1 MQVCSEDVRQL
12 HLWPTSLLCFKRP
25 ELSHFGFSIDILARI
40 LKHTGLREDHEFI
53 PKDDETSDE
62 DEDEDDD
69 QDKCNKGI

>member
-1 MQVCSEDVRQL
+1 MCSEDVRQL
-12 HLWPTSLLCFKRP
+12 HLWPTFLLCFKRP

-62 DEDEDDD
+62 DKDEDEDDD